1 MVLRYGRD
9 MIETYA
15 TSAELAAAAAA
26 AATGALEAAL
36 DERGAASL
44 VGTGGRSPAPVYD
57 LLAQAKLDWR
67 RIAVTLS
74 DDRFVPVDSPD
85 SNERLLRQRLLTG
98 PAAAARFVP
107 ISTAADSV
115 EAAAEKVEA
124 DVRAMAPYDVM
135 LLGMGEDGH
144 VASLI
149 PGSPALDLGMDPRG
163 TRFCLGIPA
172 GVGSPPVARVTMTM
186 PALLQARLILVLISG
201 AKKRDIV
208 EKGNGLPVHA
218 LLRQAQAPVRVLW
231 NP

>member
-1 MVLRYGRD
+1 MNNIITED
-9 MIETYA
+9 
-15 TSAELAAAAAA
+15 AAARKMYDDLWRACAAA
-26 AATGALEAAL
+26 FAQGNAQIDPHL
-36 DERGAASL
+36 RG
-44 VGTGGRSPAPVYD
+44 
-57 LLAQAKLDWR
+57 
-67 RIAVTLS
+67 
-74 DDRFVPVDSPD
+74 
-85 SNERLLRQRLLTG
+85 LTG
-98 PAAAARFVP
+98 DPAAAARFVP
-107 ISTAADSV
+107 ISVAADSV
-115 EAAAEKVEA
+115 EAAADKVEA

-172 GVGSPPVARVTMTM
+172 GVGSPPLARVTMTM